1 MSNRN
6 ERRIDLRF
14 ILSIA
19 ACGIMSFSG
28 VVVETAMNITFPAL
42 MSEFSVDTATVQWI
56 TTGYLLVLSIIM
68 PVSALLKRR
77 FRSQHLFIAA
87 IALFMAGTLLCA
99 GAPVFPLL
107 VAGRIVQ
114 GVGTG
119 IALPLMFNIVIE
131 QSPIDKIGLMMGVA
145 TLITATAPAVGPS
158 VGGLVVTMW
167 GWRAIFLVL
176 LPFLVISAVM
186 GITCIRQVGETKP
199 VKFHPLQFLA
209 LAGAFACLI
218 FATSSASTAGWLSAR
233 VLVLIALFVVLIGLF
248 AKLSVGS
255 DAPLVRIEIFKTKPF
270 TLSVLYMVLFQGI
283 VLGLG
288 YLIPYYAQ
296 EVGGYNE
303 FTAGCLLLPGCIIG
317 AILAPMGGRLLD
329 VSGARKPITA
339 GAILQFVALGCF
351 TLFAVG
357 GDPLLF
363 ALIYLIV
370 PISQGFSMANSM
382 TNGLSYL
389 PQNLKTDGN
398 ATFNTLQQLGGAL
411 GTAVATSV
419 MNMAQ
424 ASVPG
429 DLHAGTL
436 LGAHTA
442 FLVLLGA
449 SAVAMV
455 LAISVFIVR
464 GRDKKKAAA
473 SVQDAP
479 ARTGDEA

>member
-1 MSNRN
+1 MLN
-6 ERRIDLRF
+6 EDKRRIDLRF
-14 ILSIA
+14 IMSIA

-68 PVSALLKRR
+68 PISALLKRR
-77 FRSQHLFIAA
+77 FRSKHLFVAA
-87 IALFMAGTLLCA
+87 IVLFVSGTLMCA
-99 GAPVFPLL
+99 FTPVFVFLI
-107 VAGRIVQ
+107 VGRVIQ
-114 GVGTG
+114 GLGTG

-131 QSPIDKIGLMMGVA
+131 QSPLDKIGLMMGIA

-176 LPFLVISAVM
+176 LPFLALSAVM
-186 GITCIRQVGETKP
+186 GITCIRQVSETHS

-233 VLVLIALFVVLIGLF
+233 VLVLIVLFLAFMFLF
-248 AKLSVGS
+248 AKLSAGS
-255 DAPLVRIEIFKTKPF
+255 DAPLVRIEIFKTKSF

-296 EVGGYNE
+296 EVGSYNE
-303 FTAGCLLLPGCIIG
+303 FMAGCLLLPGCIIG

-329 VSGARKPITA
+329 VFGARKPITV
-339 GAILQFVALGCF
+339 GAILQFVALACF
-351 TLFAVG
+351 SLFAVG
-357 GDPLLF
+357 GDPMLF
-363 ALIYLIV
+363 AVIYLMV
-370 PISQGFSMANSM
+370 PIAQGFSMANSM

-389 PQNLKTDGN
+389 PENLKTDGN

-419 MNMAQ
+419 MNMSQ
-424 ASVPG
+424 ASMPG
-429 DLHAGTL
+429 DLYGGTL
-436 LGAHTA
+436 LGAHAA

-455 LAISVFIVR
+455 LAISVFIV
-464 GRDKKKAAA
+464 KKNKK
-473 SVQDAP
+473 V
-479 ARTGDEA
+479 E

>member
-1 MSNRN
+1 MLNES
-6 ERRIDLRF
+6 ERRIDVRF

-68 PVSALLKRR
+68 PISALLKRR
-77 FRSQHLFIAA
+77 FRSKHLFIAA
-87 IALFMAGTLLCA
+87 IALFASGTLMCA
-99 GAPVFPLL
+99 FTPVFAFLI
-107 VAGRIVQ
+107 VGRVVQ
-114 GVGTG
+114 GLGTG

-131 QSPIDKIGLMMGVA
+131 QSPLDKIGLMMGIA

-176 LPFLVISAVM
+176 LPFLALSAAM
-186 GITCIRQVGETKP
+186 GITCIRQVSETHS
-199 VKFHPLQFLA
+199 VKFRPLQFLA

-218 FATSSASTAGWLSAR
+218 FATSSASTAGWLSAQ
-233 VLVLIALFVVLIGLF
+233 VLALIVLFLVFMAMF
-248 AKLSVGS
+248 AKLSAGS

-296 EVGGYNE
+296 EVGSYNE
-303 FTAGCLLLPGCIIG
+303 FMAGCLLLPGCIIG

-329 VSGARKPITA
+329 VFGARKPITV
-339 GAILQFVALGCF
+339 GAILQFVALACF
-351 TLFAVG
+351 SLFAVG
-357 GDPLLF
+357 GDPMLF
-363 ALIYLIV
+363 AVIYLMV
-370 PISQGFSMANSM
+370 PIAQGFSMANSM

-389 PQNLKTDGN
+389 PENLKTDGN

-419 MNMAQ
+419 MNMSQ
-424 ASVPG
+424 ASMPG
-429 DLHAGTL
+429 DLYGGTL
-436 LGAHTA
+436 LGAHAA

-455 LAISVFIVR
+455 LAISVFIVKK
-464 GRDKKKAAA
+464 DKK
-473 SVQDAP
+473 V
-479 ARTGDEA
+479 E